1 VRHRVRRGGWAV
13 HNLRFTERD
22 LPDMVYLEQL
32 TSALYL
38 DKREDVDH
46 YRVVMDRLCS
56 DVEPATHVRDVLN
69 RLRRDL

>member
-1 VRHRVRRGGWAV
+1 MTCVDVIIGTRHAAAGGPFTI
-13 HNLRFTERD
+13 LRFAERD
-22 LPDMVYLEQL
+22 LPDVVYLEQL

-56 DVEPATHVRDVLN
+56 DVEPATTFATS
-69 RLRRDL
+69 